1 MQSPSGHG
9 VRPCGVQRNDSLR
22 QTIPFAPSVSRVG
35 YDQRFEATM
44 NNAPDDG
51 CPADQRLLRRP
62 GRTMP
67 DALRRF
73 VAETWVFRRQEEL
86 EAGLRFARLAGA
98 LEQLVTPETLVEL
111 ARRAAEDERR
121 HAGMCE
127 LMART
132 YGQEVMPPV
141 PLVARETAP
150 QVLGFR
156 ERVLYEVVAA
166 CCISETESTA
176 GLTSVLAVDGPP
188 RVRAVL
194 RDILRDEVAHSR
206 LGWAYLAHA
215 AQSGSVAFL
224 SPYLPSMLEESVS
237 PRLFAKGLSDAE
249 GAMLLAHG
257 VLPHARKLEVF
268 IQALHDVVFPGLE
281 RCGVDTTPGRQ
292 WVEHCRRSGA

>member
-1 MQSPSGHG
+1 M
-9 VRPCGVQRNDSLR
+9 L
-22 QTIPFAPSVSRVG
+22 PFARPVSHVG
-35 YDQRFEATM
+35 YAQGFEATM
-44 NNAPDDG
+44 NDAPDDG
-51 CPADQRLLRRP
+51 CPADPGLPRRP

-67 DALRRF
+67 AALRQL
-73 VAETWVFRRQEEL
+73 VAETWVFRRQGEL
-86 EAGLRFARLAGA
+86 DASLRFARLAGA
-98 LEQLVTPETLVEL
+98 LKALTTPEALVEL

-127 LMART
+127 LMARA

-150 QVLGFR
+150 RDLGLR

-176 GLTSVLAVDGPP
+176 GLTSVLAVEGPP

-206 LGWAYLAHA
+206 LGWACLTHA
-215 AQSGSVAFL
+215 AEAGDVSLL
-224 SPYLPSMLEESVS
+224 SPYLPEMLEESVS
-237 PRLFAKGLSDAE
+237 PRLFAKGLSAADSAT
-249 GAMLLAHG
+249 LLAHG

-292 WVEHCRRSGA
+292 WVERRRQSGA

>member
-1 MQSPSGHG
+1 M
-9 VRPCGVQRNDSLR
+9 ND
-22 QTIPFAPSVSRVG
+22 
-35 YDQRFEATM
+35 
-44 NNAPDDG
+44 APDDG
-51 CPADQRLLRRP
+51 CPAGQGLSRRP

-67 DALRRF
+67 AALRQL
-73 VAETWVFRRQEEL
+73 VAETWVSRRQDEL

-98 LEQLVTPETLVEL
+98 LQALSSPEPLVEL

-132 YGQEVMPPV
+132 YGQAVMPPV
-141 PLVARETAP
+141 PLVAREAAP
-150 QVLGFR
+150 GDLGFR

-206 LGWAYLAHA
+206 LGWAYLTHA
-215 AQSGSVAFL
+215 AGSNTVAFL
-224 SPYLPSMLEESVS
+224 SPYLPAMLEDSVS
-237 PRLFAKGLSDAE
+237 PRLFAKGLSDADS
-249 GAMLLAHG
+249 AMLLMHG
-257 VLPHARKLEVF
+257 VLPHARKREVF
-268 IQALHDVVFPGLE
+268 IQALHDVVFPSLE
-281 RCGVDTTPGRQ
+281 RCGVDTAPGRQ
-292 WVEHCRRSGA
+292 WVERRRQSGA